1 VRLDE
6 IVPAQIQA
14 LPDARDSVAKL
25 KVRQQDAEPQA
36 RLLKDVLPQARF
48 PVQLQVAAARQVA
61 AQTEQAQLRGVRAWL
76 KLEPPVR
83 VQQASQPQA
92 LRRSDES
99 ESSDELPSCQ
109 QAQRGAQRLEPQR
122 GQLRERAP
130 QYPAWQQAS
139 PEQQAPRQ
147 SLVSRPQPQAQQEPR
162 QASPLAF
169 WRPWPSRPSPPPQLL
184 QRPPDRGNACAPVPR
199 ASGQSSSSASFFP

>member
-109 QAQRGAQRLEPQR
+109 QAQRGAQRLEPQQ

-139 PEQQAPRQ
+139 PEQQA
-147 SLVSRPQPQAQQEPR
+147 PR